1 MNAKEWRGVMS
12 KKKKEVTPVVL
23 SYQELIP
30 SVLGRVDGREK
41 SNWVVVV
48 LFIILVVFIIAL
60 PTITSYING
69 EKQITFTPKTDE
81 NKKPIDN
88 TPAHET
94 IYYDYRENLEIP
106 LNGLSFKNFTIDR
119 KEFSLTIE
127 NENEV
132 KNYLVTHSLYLELY
146 DEEQT
151 LLQRIKLPNENL
163 NKGNSLDYQF
173 ELTVP
178 TASIAKVV
186 IEEKKVSDYPAIQLN
201 KESDGTYLLVCSKN
215 FETITYQFDTSGKLY
230 YIMDIVNYSSR
241 DENYQMNLMEYR
253 QMSSKYNGLDGV
265 TSNISE
271 VGTGFTST
279 TTLSLEKIDFEN
291 RTVKDTLNNPAYYG
305 KDTEGKVVY
314 FELSAMNYQCS

>member
-1 MNAKEWRGVMS
+1 MS

-23 SYQELIP
+23 SYQELMP
-30 SVLGRVDGREK
+30 SVLGRIDSKEK
-41 SNWVVVV
+41 SNWVVIV
-48 LFIILVVFIIAL
+48 LFIVLIVFIIAL
-60 PTITSYING
+60 PTITSYIKG
-69 EKQITFTPKTDE
+69 EKQITFTPD
-81 NKKPIDN
+81 NSDQKKPTDN
-88 TPAHET
+88 TPGHET
-94 IYYDYRENLEIP
+94 IYYDYSDTLEIP
-106 LNGLSFKNFTIDR
+106 IGGLNFKNFDIVR
-119 KEFSLTIE
+119 KDFSLMIE

-132 KNYLVTHSLYLELY
+132 KNYLVTHALYMELY

-163 NKGNSLDYQF
+163 SKGNTMDFHF
-173 ELTVP
+173 ELNVP
-178 TASIAKVV
+178 TSSIAKIV

-201 KESDGTYLLVCSKN
+201 KETDGTYMLVCSKSE
-215 FETITYQFDTSGKLY
+215 ETITYQFDTSGKLY
-230 YIMDIVNYSSR
+230 YIMDIVNYSSSKE
-241 DENYQMNLMEYR
+241 DYQMKLMDYR

-291 RTVKDTLNNPAYYG
+291 KNVKNTLDNPAYYG